1 MTDQHQCREFVRA
14 EHVRLSGSI
23 VGNER
28 GGARCSDVRG
38 SIGRRSAFG
47 PWRDRGKRD
56 GAQRTAVGAGTMRRL
71 ATRRGR
77 AWLVAGFRSS
87 LASNGNRT
95 TRSRSSVRDRFV
107 DTPIETRSAQTA
119 AALSDT

>member
-1 MTDQHQCREFVRA
+1 MNAAARGAATCAVRSVG
-14 EHVRLSGSI
+14 VRRLAP
-23 VGNER
+23 
-28 GGARCSDVRG
+28 GA
-38 SIGRRSAFG
+38 
-47 PWRDRGKRD
+47 WRDRGTRD
-56 GAQRTAVGAGTMRRL
+56 GARRTAVGAGTMRRL